1 MLVRFV
7 CGVSFAFAIF
17 VGVSP
22 VAIAGA
28 APYENC
34 TEARAN
40 GDTNIPSSSDKYG
53 SHLDR
58 DGDGIGCES

>member
-1 MLVRFV
+1 MLSKV
-7 CGVSFAFAIF
+7 CCAALVASAIV
-17 VGVSP
+17 VGVAP
-22 VAIAGA
+22 AAVANA
-28 APYENC
+28 APYKNC
-34 TEARAN
+34 TEARDN